1 MESELVS
8 LCKSAIDGVVSSEK
22 KTKRSDFR
30 NLWQEIRA
38 LQVCCN
44 KFFGFLFKNSLKAR
58 KRKNRKALR
67 FVGVINSF
75 RNTV

>member
-1 MESELVS
+1 MNSELVS

-44 KFFGFLFKNSLKAR
+44 KFFGFLLKQQP
-58 KRKNRKALR
+58 
-67 FVGVINSF
+67 
-75 RNTV
+75 